1 MLQQLSVNLT
11 IPIPVDSVL
20 ILKTELEELKQ
31 SQYDGVYCIMKIS
44 KKSCK
49 KATGSKDSLFARF

>member
-31 SQYDGVYCIMKIS
+31 SQYDGVYWTMKDLE
-44 KKSCK
+44 KKRLDQRES
-49 KATGSKDSLFARF
+49 SLST